1 MAKTGLFGFGYI
13 NESIFYSKL
22 SDLLGRDVTAQDKQL
37 IHNTVQRQLEDGCLE
52 YYACDGQGTVSV
64 SSSAPRSAKAILAKS
79 VFTGLYDRQN
89 QQILAYVC
97 QQAGGKWSSVY
108 VGARPAV
115 FGIVSSY
122 HIGYLNFRNFAQA
135 NDFICALHEV
145 LLPGEQWSFP
155 RSEENPALLR
165 RSTKY
170 QILESYLRHTFA
182 KLMLEYKTPDSDNY
196 GKIVFSQDKRY
207 CYFNTGLLTRY
218 AQDLYLTGEVSGLRE
233 DGIFTCNNPKFVDSK
248 ITLVKTYGF
257 AQRDIDP
264 GPGTASFYRKVSDIV
279 YDPTLTIDFTQS
291 KLEHIIDDGIR
302 RGRIPRK
309 YTVTQSGQ
317 PVPSWSLAQML
328 HNSIKTACMLAQRDY
343 KYVVP
348 QYRPAG
354 VEYVGGK
361 RICYEGQIQFLMPIY
376 LSADYISPPD
386 FALVLSRRDGF

>member
-1 MAKTGLFGFGYI
+1 MPGILRLRRAGHGFRLLFR
-13 NESIFYSKL
+13 S
-22 SDLLGRDVTAQDKQL
+22 
-37 IHNTVQRQLEDGCLE
+37 
-52 YYACDGQGTVSV
+52 
-64 SSSAPRSAKAILAKS
+64 RSAKAILAS
-79 VFTGLYDRQN
+79 RSLPACTTGR
-89 QQILAYVC
+89 ISRFRTSAS

-145 LLPGEQWSFP
+145 LLPASSGASPAARKTP
-155 RSEENPALLR
+155 RCCAAPPSIRFWNP
-165 RSTKY
+165 
-170 QILESYLRHTFA
+170 YLRHTLPSSCWNT
-182 KLMLEYKTPDSDNY
+182 KPRTPTTTARSS
-196 GKIVFSQDKRY
+196 FSQDKRY

-317 PVPSWSLAQML
+317 PVPVLVSGADAPQQHQDRL
-328 HNSIKTACMLAQRDY
+328 HA
-343 KYVVP
+343 
-348 QYRPAG
+348 RPARLQIRRAA
-354 VEYVGGK
+354 VSPPPEWEYVGGK

-376 LSADYISPPD
+376 LSADYISSGFLRWCSPAATA
-386 FALVLSRRDGF
+386 FTSRRPSCCCPGRTPTRASSASRTTAGSTQRHQRGGSAHRRGR

>member
-1 MAKTGLFGFGYI
+1 M
-13 NESIFYSKL
+13 
-22 SDLLGRDVTAQDKQL
+22 
-37 IHNTVQRQLEDGCLE
+37 EDGCLE

-257 AQRDIDP
+257 A
-264 GPGTASFYRKVSDIV
+264 
-279 YDPTLTIDFTQS
+279 
-291 KLEHIIDDGIR
+291 
-302 RGRIPRK
+302 
-309 YTVTQSGQ
+309 
-317 PVPSWSLAQML
+317 
-328 HNSIKTACMLAQRDY
+328 
-343 KYVVP
+343 
-348 QYRPAG
+348 
-354 VEYVGGK
+354 
-361 RICYEGQIQFLMPIY
+361 
-376 LSADYISPPD
+376 
-386 FALVLSRRDGF
+386 

>member
-79 VFTGLYDRQN
+79 VFTGLHDRQN

-182 KLMLEYKTPDSDNY
+182 KLMLEYKTPGSDNY
-196 GKIVFSQDKRY
+196 GKIVFTRACSEPSPDYPRWNRKRIEDTVWKMLMENY
-207 CYFNTGLLTRY
+207 LECDDLLDPVIPFAESAEGFMKY
-218 AQDLYLTGEVSGLRE
+218 
-233 DGIFTCNNPKFVDSK
+233 VDQHPE
-248 ITLVKTYGF
+248 L
-257 AQRDIDP
+257 
-264 GPGTASFYRKVSDIV
+264 
-279 YDPTLTIDFTQS
+279 
-291 KLEHIIDDGIR
+291 
-302 RGRIPRK
+302 
-309 YTVTQSGQ
+309 
-317 PVPSWSLAQML
+317 
-328 HNSIKTACMLAQRDY
+328 SIKM
-343 KYVVP
+343 
-348 QYRPAG
+348 G
-354 VEYVGGK
+354 VE
-361 RICYEGQIQFLMPIY
+361 F
-376 LSADYISPPD
+376 
-386 FALVLSRRDGF
+386 